1 MDKGML
7 ISFTET
13 IPEKDNELKEWFIY
27 DHINERALNTEGFFR
42 ARIYQSDNFSPKY
55 FATYETE
62 NFEVLSSKKYLSSVE
77 NQTNWSKRI
86 IPSLT
91 ILDRMTTRT
100 TINQINGFGNS
111 VALVRF
117 SPKDSIEKQN
127 ITRNIITKELFPKLQ
142 NNKFCIGGCLNE
154 NMTDIANLTGEK
166 AKSFGANPKKISD
179 LEWLLIFESYNEKS
193 IFNLIKNIFN
203 IQFQKDLQFKKLI
216 SISSYH
222 LLYGTY
228 K

>member
-1 MDKGML
+1 
-7 ISFTET
+7 
-13 IPEKDNELKEWFIY
+13 
-27 DHINERALNTEGFFR
+27 
-42 ARIYQSDNFSPKY
+42 
-55 FATYETE
+55 
-62 NFEVLSSKKYLSSVE
+62 
-77 NQTNWSKRI
+77 
-86 IPSLT
+86 
-91 ILDRMTTRT
+91 
-100 TINQINGFGNS
+100 
-111 VALVRF
+111 
-117 SPKDSIEKQN
+117 
-127 ITRNIITKELFPKLQ
+127 RNIITKELFPKLQ